1 MLCVKKCRI
10 IFWKWYNQSLMNSH
24 RESLKKVNNDT
35 QGLTQALAR
44 ATSNKARD
52 FLLEQINSLNDKSS
66 EIKQEVERLKNERTS
81 FKETV
86 ISAENIFSALQI
98 VNKKLSKITQ
108 CQRKELLS
116 NIIKKVTVYKDKI
129 AVQYFGYTDL
139 PLSNNEHQAH
149 NDMVIGSYNVRIG
162 EPEKT

>member
-1 MLCVKKCRI
+1 MV
-10 IFWKWYNQSLMNSH
+10 
-24 RESLKKVNNDT
+24 
-35 QGLTQALAR
+35 LAR

-86 ISAENIFSALQI
+86 ISAENVFSALQI

-129 AVQYFGYTDL
+129 AVQYFGCTYL

-162 EPEKT
+162 RDTRI